1 MASFRSHLD
10 LVALTT
16 EVPQVRRYLTKRFAA
31 PNGALT
37 PEVEAALE
45 RGAVSQPVGRSV
57 S

>member
-1 MASFRSHLD
+1 MASFQSHLD

-31 PNGALT
+31 PNGVLT

-45 RGAVSQPVGRSV
+45 RGAVSQPVGLLS
-57 S
+57 